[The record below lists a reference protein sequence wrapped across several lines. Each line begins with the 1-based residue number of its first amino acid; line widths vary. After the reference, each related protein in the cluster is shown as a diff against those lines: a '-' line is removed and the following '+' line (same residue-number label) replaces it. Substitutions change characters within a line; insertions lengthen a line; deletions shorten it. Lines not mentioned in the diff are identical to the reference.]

1 MKIQLFSISF
11 RSIVL
16 LLSFSLLT
24 NVSNGQPPTFCLIY
38 GVTSTSTTM
47 DVTLGVRADGSA
59 FRLGSSNLQFRYKKA
74 AIGTPT
80 LISNALTAT
89 GRYNGISLTQPT
101 PPSFNGTGD
110 ALVSFNLNFTGILG
124 TGLEMATTGTNVA
137 VIRFQIIDAGIS
149 PNLRPYDNGTSGTV
163 VFNDDPNDPLLLET
177 TGGCPTYNSVIP
189 IEWLGISAYPTPN
202 TKQKTVTIDWA
213 TASEFNNSHYIIERS
228 NDKLSFEAIGR
239 VQAANKASKYSFIDT
254 NPIGTLLYY
263 RIRQVDFDGTEEL
276 SKTNAV
282 SLQKS
287 SKLNVYPTL
296 TNSFLTVE
304 IEDPKDFTIF
314 NLLGQQVLNGKAAQR
329 IDVSALPQGAYFLRV
344 GTEQVKFIKQ

>member
-1 MKIQLFSISF
+1 MKIQL
-11 RSIVL
+11 RSIPLRNIL
-16 LLSFSLLT
+16 LLISSLFLT
-24 NVSNGQPPTFCLIY
+24 NVSNGQATFCLTY
-38 GVTSTSTTM
+38 GVTITPTTM
-47 DVTLGVRADGSA
+47 DVTLGIRADGSA
-59 FRLGSSNLQFRYKKA
+59 FKLGTSNLQFRYKKA

-80 LISNALTAT
+80 LVSNALAAT
-89 GRYNGISLTQPT
+89 GRYRGITVTQPT
-101 PPSFNGTGD
+101 PPSFNAVGD
-110 ALVSFNLNFTGILG
+110 ALVSFNLDFTGIAG
-124 TGLEMATTGTNVA
+124 QGLEIATTGTNVA
-137 VIRFQIIDAGIS
+137 VIRFQILDAGIS

-163 VFNDDPNDPLLLET
+163 IFEDDQSTFVET
-177 TGGCPTYNSVIP
+177 TGGCPTYNPAIP
-189 IEWLGISAYPTPN
+189 IEWLGMSAYPTPN
-202 TKQKTVTIDWA
+202 AKPQTVTIDWA
-213 TASEFNNSHYIIERS
+213 TASEYNNSHYIIERS
-228 NDKLSFEAIGR
+228 TEKLSFEPIGR